1 MKRAALALLSSIAV
15 ICLAGCIYEAP
26 LVAKHTIPI
35 DPALVGL
42 WEAMPKEPAEPE
54 KDDGRRS
61 KILDD
66 PLAGARLLI
75 IKFSDTEYV
84 IAPGDQDGIYY
95 RAYAIELGGKRCM
108 QLEVIG
114 TNEGPPDWEG
124 KNPEPFLVCS
134 YEMKDGNLLVRFLNE
149 EIVGDDLKTTEALQE
164 AFLKNKDNAELFG
177 EPSVYRRVKAD

>member
-1 MKRAALALLSSIAV
+1 MKHKALALLSTVAV

-35 DPALVGL
+35 NPALVGL

-54 KDDGRRS
+54 KDGGRRS
-61 KILDD
+61 KVLDD

-75 IKFSDTEYV
+75 LKFSDTEYV
-84 IAPGDQDGIYY
+84 ITPGSQDGIYY
-95 RAYAIELGGKRCM
+95 RAYAIELGGTRCM

-114 TNEGPPDWEG
+114 TGEGAPDWED
-124 KNPEPFLVCS
+124 KKPKPFLVCS
-134 YEMKDGNLLVRFLNE
+134 FEMKDGNLMVRTLNE
-149 EIVGDDLKTTEALQE
+149 DVIGDDLKTTEALQE

-177 EPSVYRRVKAD
+177 EWAVYRKVKAE